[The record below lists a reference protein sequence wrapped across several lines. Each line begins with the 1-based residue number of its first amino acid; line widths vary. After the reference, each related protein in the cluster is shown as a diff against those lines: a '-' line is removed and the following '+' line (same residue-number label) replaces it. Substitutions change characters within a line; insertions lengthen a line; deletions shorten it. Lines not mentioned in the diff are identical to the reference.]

1 MSHACI
7 FLTGKTITI
16 DFVKTLDNIWLCCYH
31 CAVSPFHQT
40 FRRYTLSAFYWLPAS
55 HNVRNFNKHAAVDL
69 IRFAGRGLSRA
80 ELAHEMGLTRAA
92 VTLIINDLMAN
103 DIILTSESRSTAS
116 GRPPVILEINPDHGL
131 VAGIDM
137 GAMHLSVAL
146 ADFSARI
153 MEEIEVPFNI
163 ANGPKECLQVA
174 DKILRELLQKR
185 GLTPNDLAGVGV
197 GVPGPVITEKGT
209 VMAPPIMP
217 GWDRYPIRTSLEDQW
232 STAVIL
238 NNDAELGALGEWAY
252 GAGRGEK
259 NIAFIKVGS
268 GIGAG
273 LIINKQLYGGT
284 TGSAGEIGH
293 LTVDENGPLCAC
305 GNHGCLEAFAGGY
318 AIASQAKKLVAS
330 GKRTLL
336 SEKSPDSITARDVAE
351 AARRGDLA
359 AQEII
364 KRSGTFI
371 GIAIAGLIN
380 LINPSTVII
389 GGGVAQVGDLMTGSI
404 RQAVRER
411 SLRASEHGVRI
422 TTAMLG
428 RRSSLMGALVQ
439 AINDAIHN
447 TIEHKTQLPK
457 SSSLEVKQLS
467 EFNYV

>member
-1 MSHACI
+1 
-7 FLTGKTITI
+7 
-16 DFVKTLDNIWLCCYH
+16 V
-31 CAVSPFHQT
+31 
-40 FRRYTLSAFYWLPAS
+40 
-55 HNVRNFNKHAAVDL
+55 
-69 IRFAGRGLSRA
+69 
-80 ELAHEMGLTRAA
+80 
-92 VTLIINDLMAN
+92 
-103 DIILTSESRSTAS
+103 
-116 GRPPVILEINPDHGL
+116 LEINPKQGL
-131 VAGIDM
+131 VAAIDM

-153 MEEIEVPFNI
+153 LGEIEVSFRI
-163 ANGPKECLQVA
+163 DKGPKECLQEA
-174 DKILRELLQKR
+174 DNILRELLQKR
-185 GLTPNDLAGVGV
+185 GLSPADLAGIGV
-197 GVPGPVITEKGT
+197 GVPGPVVADKGM

-217 GWDRYPIRTSLEDQW
+217 GWDRFPIRATLESQW
-232 STAVIL
+232 GTAVTL

-259 NIAFIKVGS
+259 NLAFIKVGS

-273 LIINKQLYGGT
+273 LIINRQIYGGN

-305 GNHGCLEAFAGGY
+305 GNHGCLEAFAGGH
-318 AIASQAKKLVAS
+318 AIASQARKLVAS

-336 SEKSPDSITARDVAE
+336 SEKSLDAITAGDVAE

-380 LINPSTVII
+380 LINPGTVVI
-389 GGGVAQVGDLMTGSI
+389 GGGVAQAGDLLTGPI

-411 SLRASEHGVRI
+411 SLRASEHSVRI

-428 RRSSLMGALVQ
+428 RRSSLMGGLVQ
-439 AINDAIHN
+439 AVNVAIHA
-447 TIEHKTQLPK
+447 TIENRNQFSK
-457 SSSLEVKQLS
+457 SLNSPLEVGQITGS
-467 EFNYV
+467 DIT